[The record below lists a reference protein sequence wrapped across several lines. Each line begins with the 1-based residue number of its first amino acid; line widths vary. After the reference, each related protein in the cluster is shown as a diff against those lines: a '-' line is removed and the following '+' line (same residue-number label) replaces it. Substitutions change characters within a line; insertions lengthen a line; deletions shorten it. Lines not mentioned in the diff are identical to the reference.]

1 MSNFQSYF
9 KTFLPNLYQEA
20 HQLGEYPKPNFAEK
34 NLEKPDHSKIKI
46 DIYEMQLISNA
57 LIAYARL
64 LAQKNEEK
72 RSEQVRDLEKKFYSY
87 LLRSEI

>member
-20 HQLGEYPKPNFAEK
+20 HQIGEYPQPNFTQQS
-34 NLEKPDHSKIKI
+34 LEKSDNSKIKI

-64 LAQKNEEK
+64 LAQKKEEK
-72 RSEQVRDLEKKFYSY
+72 RSEQVRELEKKFYSY
-87 LLRSEI
+87 LLSSEI